1 MALRKLPECICT
13 PHFSPEP
20 CLGQEDFSELQVLR
34 QRTVQIA
41 CGAIKGEEVLDT
53 VAAAVK
59 DEIYQVLLN
68 ANFQTGIHRPL
79 LSAQIATRSPT
90 SDWGMSSFYG
100 VRHSI

>member
-1 MALRKLPECICT
+1 
-13 PHFSPEP
+13 
-20 CLGQEDFSELQVLR
+20 
-34 QRTVQIA
+34 
-41 CGAIKGEEVLDT
+41 VLDT

-68 ANFQTGIHRPL
+68 ANFETGIHRPL

-90 SDWGMSSFYG
+90 SDWGMSSFHG